1 MKVDKIFENQSTLI
15 SFLRK
20 LRNAGVTAVKV
31 EKDGRMEFTLAP
43 KGARAGRAQ
52 GADEVEPADA
62 DAIAEQTDRPN
73 EVRHI
78 VHGNPTFQQAPVDQP
93 FTPAG
98 PMPGQEE
105 LDEEELL
112 FMSTPWGPP
121 KRTK

>member
-1 MKVDKIFENQSTLI
+1 
-15 SFLRK
+15 
-20 LRNAGVTAVKV
+20 
-31 EKDGRMEFTLAP
+31 MEFTLAP

-98 PMPGQEE
+98 PMLSDEE
-105 LDEEELL
+105 MDEEETL
-112 FMSTPWGPP
+112 FMSSPYGPP